1 MDKTIK
7 QITAREI
14 LDSRGNP
21 TLEVEVFSGGASGKF
36 SVPAGLSK
44 GKHESIEKRD
54 GDINYFRGL
63 GVRLAI
69 DDIHKI
75 INKKLYGFD
84 VTNQENIDKTLLE
97 LDGTENKSNLGGN
110 TLIGVSIACAKAAAA
125 VLGKEVFEHVRTLEE
140 IKPSRTVP
148 YLFMNLVN
156 GGKHAKTPLAFQEYH
171 IVPQT
176 ENIREALNIATK
188 IQSDLR
194 EVLIEKFGVT
204 SANLGDEGGF
214 VPNIVLVQKPIEILF
229 DILGKNKLT
238 EKVKLSMDVA
248 ASTFYKNNE
257 YVIGEEKYQ
266 TDDMINMYKEM
277 IDHFPIFS
285 IEDPLEE
292 EDFQGF
298 KRLRE
303 STSIYIVGD
312 DLTVTN
318 KKRLETAIQ
327 TKSINAIIIKPNQ
340 IGTLSETLKTMKMA
354 RENDIECIISHRSGE
369 TNDDFITDLAWAF
382 GCFGLKTGAPQR
394 GERIAKYNRLL
405 NIQENKS

>member
-14 LDSRGNP
+14 LDSRGNT
-21 TLEVEVFSGGASGKF
+21 TLEEEVFSGGASRKF
-36 SVPAGLSK
+36 SVTAGLSK